1 VAANIEED
9 PMPRISPLQFVKEH
23 YGSKDE
29 LVAKVAE
36 LVEPRDGESKD
47 ELKVRLRNAANATLL
62 HLVEVGEKVKELG
75 GRDAIVKRIQDL
87 KGQAKDHYLA
97 DKLKA
102 YSFGRLLDTLRSV
115 ERRVAGKAKKPPKR
129 QRKKKG

>member
-9 PMPRISPLQFVKEH
+9 PMARISPLQFVKEH

-36 LVEPRDGESKD
+36 LVEPQDGESKD
-47 ELKVRLRNAANATLL
+47 ELKARLRNAANATLL

-75 GRDAIVKRIQDL
+75 GRDAITKRIQEL
-87 KGQAKDHYLA
+87 KGQVTDHYLA
-97 DKLKA
+97 DKLKT
-102 YSFGRLLDTLRSV
+102 YSLGRLLDTLRSV
-115 ERRVAGKAKKPPKR
+115 ERRAAGKAKKPPKK

>member
-1 VAANIEED
+1 MAK
-9 PMPRISPLQFVKEH
+9 ISPLQFVKEH

-36 LVEPRDGESKD
+36 LVEPLDGESKD
-47 ELKVRLRNAANATLL
+47 ELKARLRNAANATLL

-75 GRDAIVKRIQDL
+75 GRDAIVKRIQEL
-87 KGQAKDHYLA
+87 KGQVKDHYLA
-97 DKLKA
+97 DKLKT

-115 ERRVAGKAKKPPKR
+115 ERRAAGKAKKPPKK

>member
-9 PMPRISPLQFVKEH
+9 PMPRISPLKYVKEH

-36 LVEPRDGESKD
+36 LIEPGDGESKD
-47 ELKVRLRNAANATLL
+47 DLKARLRHAANATLL
-62 HLVEVGEKVKELG
+62 HLVEVGEKVKALG
-75 GRDAIVKRIQDL
+75 GRDAIIKRIQEL
-87 KGQAKDHYLA
+87 RGQVKDHYFA
-97 DKLKA
+97 DRLKS
-102 YSFGRLLDTLRSV
+102 YSLGQLVDTLRSV
-115 ERRVAGKAKKPPKR
+115 ERRAAGKAKKPPKK